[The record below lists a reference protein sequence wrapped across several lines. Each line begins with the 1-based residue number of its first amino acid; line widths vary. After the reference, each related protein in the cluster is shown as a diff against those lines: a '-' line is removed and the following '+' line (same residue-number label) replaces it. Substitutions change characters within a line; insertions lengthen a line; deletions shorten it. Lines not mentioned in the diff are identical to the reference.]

1 MIRLNSIPQGLA
13 VEYKKYRLKK
23 LTNCLKQLIEKRE
36 KVAGTGVTNEE
47 KRYCREVDRIAGYLS
62 VDGNLDDTK
71 IEELLLGNITK
82 LKDAVNQIGIV
93 KSPDIKDTFDGL
105 YNNLITNKIMKDWAK
120 KTGVTVCPYCNR
132 SYIFTVENG
141 GIRPQYDHFF
151 PRADYPYLSISMYNL
166 IPCCSVC
173 NLAKHDKSVYVNGKL
188 TMIYPY
194 ENGYGHQAVFD
205 VTSKDKP
212 TDRVSAWLGMTEDYA
227 VQLRYTRDIDD
238 DLKAQIENSW
248 KEFKLQELYEQ
259 HSDYIRD
266 ILRTNYIYN
275 DAYFESLVE
284 QFPTLFVDAAEAK
297 NLVYFNYL
305 DEKDWGKRILAK
317 LTHDLEADNP

>member
-105 YNNLITNKIMKDWAK
+105 YNNLIQI
-120 KTGVTVCPYCNR
+120 
-132 SYIFTVENG
+132 
-141 GIRPQYDHFF
+141 
-151 PRADYPYLSISMYNL
+151 
-166 IPCCSVC
+166 
-173 NLAKHDKSVYVNGKL
+173 KL
-188 TMIYPY
+188 
-194 ENGYGHQAVFD
+194 
-205 VTSKDKP
+205 
-212 TDRVSAWLGMTEDYA
+212 
-227 VQLRYTRDIDD
+227 
-238 DLKAQIENSW
+238 
-248 KEFKLQELYEQ
+248 
-259 HSDYIRD
+259 
-266 ILRTNYIYN
+266 
-275 DAYFESLVE
+275 
-284 QFPTLFVDAAEAK
+284 
-297 NLVYFNYL
+297 
-305 DEKDWGKRILAK
+305 
-317 LTHDLEADNP
+317 